1 MILGEEKEKVPIS
14 PNVPSERPRQVLPN
28 DWAASSS
35 SGFPLF
41 LHIST
46 ILCMSDS
53 RPVEMRFGV
62 LMESEISAKH
72 ASTKALA
79 IRNWMLNPAIE
90 IVWTMWIKMYISL
103 LILLFIV
110 YSIYISLH
118 LPHVCPVKHVCP
130 VIHGE
135 YYILELYRKTNEI
148 CVLYPI
154 DVTKSQYVE
163 RATKR
168 WCREY

>member
-1 MILGEEKEKVPIS
+1 
-14 PNVPSERPRQVLPN
+14 
-28 DWAASSS
+28 
-35 SGFPLF
+35 
-41 LHIST
+41 
-46 ILCMSDS
+46 
-53 RPVEMRFGV
+53 
-62 LMESEISAKH
+62 
-72 ASTKALA
+72 
-79 IRNWMLNPAIE
+79 
-90 IVWTMWIKMYISL
+90 MYISL

-148 CVLYPI
+148 CALYPI

-168 WCREY
+168 